1 MGRDENI
8 FKDASQFIPER
19 FAAERT
25 METLNAF
32 AQIPFSAGP
41 RNCVGQKFAMLE
53 MKSCITSIL
62 HNFEISMDADS
73 IGEPLTKAELVLM
86 PDKDLLFHVKRRQA

>member
-1 MGRDENI
+1 MGRSEKLY
-8 FKDASQFIPER
+8 KDASQFKPER
-19 FAAERT
+19 FDVERT
-25 METLNAF
+25 MEQLNAF

-62 HNFEISMDADS
+62 RNFEISMDANSMDAP
-73 IGEPLTKAELVLM
+73 PLRGDLVM
-86 PDKDLLFHVKRRQA
+86 IPDCDMNFKLKRRLC